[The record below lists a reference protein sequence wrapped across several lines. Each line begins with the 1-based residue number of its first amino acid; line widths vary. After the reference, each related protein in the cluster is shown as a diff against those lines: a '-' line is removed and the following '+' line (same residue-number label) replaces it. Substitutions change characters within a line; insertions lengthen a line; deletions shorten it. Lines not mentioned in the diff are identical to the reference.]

1 MTNIVQGTFG
11 ASSAL
16 LTVEQAADYLTV
28 SCSLLNKLRVRGDGP
43 AFCKLGRRVRYRIAD
58 LQAWVE
64 ARRVN
69 STSEVQAA

>member
-11 ASSAL
+11 ASAEL

-28 SCSLLNKLRVRGDGP
+28 SCSLLNKLRVHGGGP
-43 AFCKLGRRVRYRIAD
+43 AFCKLGRGVRYRLSD
-58 LQAWVE
+58 LQAWVQ